1 MNHKIRYILM
11 LFVDAVL
18 INLAV
23 YVALLLRFDGV
34 IPGQYVD
41 AFVKLM
47 PVITITILV
56 FFTGLKMYRR
66 IWEYASIG
74 EMLAILRATT
84 YSIAFIILLIY
95 LLQLPKLPR
104 SVYIISWMLINAFI
118 GASRISWR
126 LFRDAYLQTR
136 SAPSRRVLI
145 IGAGDAGAILARE
158 IASNPRLNLKVAGF
172 IDDDPAKQKN
182 ILNGLPVLG
191 TRKSIPFLVRDLE
204 ISEVIIAMPSV
215 GSDAIR
221 EIVKLCKETSA
232 RIRILP
238 GIYQSTSKSLLTALR
253 DIKMEDLLRREQVTV
268 DITQIAGYIS
278 AKTVLVTGAGGSIG
292 SELCR
297 QILEHSPQLL
307 IMVDHSENN
316 LFEIEQELHDTYP
329 ASIIYPALLDIR
341 NQSKL
346 EEIFRQYR
354 PKIVFHAA
362 AFKHVPMMELHPT
375 EALSNN
381 VIGTRNLARLA
392 DSYGVESFVLIS
404 TDKAVNPTSI
414 MGASKRLA
422 ELVIKDVNRTSNT
435 RFSAV
440 RFGNVLGSRGSVIP
454 TFMKQIERGGPV
466 TVTHPEMKRYF
477 MTIPEAVQ
485 LVIQAGAISQG
496 GEIFVLDMGEPVKI
510 EDLARDLIRLSG
522 YEAGKDIDI
531 VYTGI
536 RPGEKLCEE
545 LFTSREEMASTS
557 HKKIFICQKEL
568 DRDYVNISKKVDTLA
583 EKYAE
588 NGSDV
593 FNLMREII
601 PEYKKAADNASLQ
614 KKREVA
620 SGRAAG

>member
-1 MNHKIRYILM
+1 M

-23 YVALLLRFDGV
+23 YVSLLLRFEGAV
-34 IPGQYVD
+34 PRQYIEN
-41 AFVKLM
+41 FTLLM
-47 PVITITILV
+47 PIFTAVTLV
-56 FFTGLKMYRR
+56 LFAGLKMYRR

-74 EMLAILRATT
+74 EMLAILRAATC
-84 YSIAFIILLIY
+84 SMAVIVLLIY
-95 LLQLPKLPR
+95 LFQLPKLPR
-104 SVYIISWMLINAFI
+104 SVYIMSWIMTNAFI

-126 LFRDAYLQTR
+126 LFRDVCLRIR
-136 SAPSRRVLI
+136 SVPLHRVLI
-145 IGAGDAGAILARE
+145 VGAGDAGAILARE

-172 IDDDPAKQKN
+172 VDDDPAKQKS

-191 TRKSIPFLVRDLE
+191 GRKSIPFLVKDLE
-204 ISEVIIAMPSV
+204 IDEIIIAMPSV
-215 GSDAIR
+215 GGDVLR
-221 EIVKLCKETSA
+221 EIVELCKQTSA

-238 GIYQSTSKSLLTALR
+238 DIYQSTKKSLFTALR
-253 DIKMEDLLRREQVTV
+253 DVKMEDLLRREQVTV
-268 DITQIAGYIS
+268 DIKQIAGYIEGR
-278 AKTVLVTGAGGSIG
+278 TVLVTGAGGSIG

-297 QILEHSPQLL
+297 QIVEHSPQLL

-536 RPGEKLCEE
+536 RPGEKLYEE
-545 LFTSREEMASTS
+545 LFTSREEMAATS
-557 HKKIFICQKEL
+557 HKKIFVCQKEL
-568 DRDYVNISKKVDTLA
+568 DKDYVDISKKVDTLA
-583 EKYAE
+583 EKYTE

-593 FNLMREII
+593 FNLMKEII

-614 KKREVA
+614 KERKVA